1 MSDPFQE
8 LDALRD
14 RWLAVEPLPPEAR
27 DRLWKKLRL
36 EWNYNSNHIEGNTLT
51 YGETEL
57 LLLHDRTTGN
67 HTHREYLEMKAH
79 DVAIEH
85 VGVLA
90 ADRDRLLTEGDI
102 RDLNRILLK
111 EPFWKGA
118 ETADGRPT
126 RKEIVPGQYK
136 TSPNNVRLPN
146 GDIFYFTSV
155 EDTPPKMAALAAWLR
170 QELEA
175 PTQHP
180 VVLAAKLHHD
190 FVQIHPFDDGNGRV
204 ARLLVNYVLMRHGFL
219 PTVVRS
225 DDKAN
230 YLTALHL
237 ADAGELS
244 AFIAYFHRLA
254 EWSLQLGLKAARGE
268 SIEEPSDLEKEVAIF
283 VRGQE
288 ASRRI
293 DSTEITEA
301 IHKVIDASLQPLVA
315 KVDSKLSRL
324 SSLFARLAYKVNEPR
339 LEGQYGPSLR
349 LPRPLPIEAGDQFQI
364 FCKFV
369 EFQGRTAAAIDIEI
383 VLSVRFQSKTYSL
396 TLGDEVIA
404 SHDYDTPILSDEAE
418 RLSSQ
423 ILAAAFDEI
432 KRKTGEGG

>member
-1 MSDPFQE
+1 MNDPFQE

-14 RWLAVEPLPPEAR
+14 RWLAVQPLPPEAR

-190 FVQIHPFDDGNGRV
+190 FVRIHPFDDGNGRV

-244 AFIAYFHRLA
+244 AFIAYFHRLT

-268 SIEEPSDLEKEVAIF
+268 SIEEPSDVEKEVAIF
-283 VRGQE
+283 VSGQE
-288 ASRRI
+288 ASWQVAVPRTPRLVSRLLSSEVIPFLDLVAAKLRSLEPLFGELKI
-293 DSTEITEA
+293 DRLNSVDSEKSIRPRWEA
-301 IHKVIDASLQPLVA
+301 IQ
-315 KVDSKLSRL
+315 
-324 SSLFARLAYKVNEPR
+324 
-339 LEGQYGPSLR
+339 
-349 LPRPLPIEAGDQFQI
+349 
-364 FCKFV
+364 
-369 EFQGRTAAAIDIEI
+369 AAIDSHQIQQKFGFYGYKGRAACPFDFFFL
-383 VLSVRFQSKTYSL
+383 VVVRFELTEYVVSCNGSPIAKSPYSEEL
-396 TLGDEVIA
+396 IVEK
-404 SHDYDTPILSDEAE
+404 YNILAA
-418 RLSSQ
+418 Q
-423 ILAAAFDEI
+423 ILALAFAQI
-432 KRKTGEGG
+432 KSLAGVSE